1 MLQPAPA
8 MTPLLSN
15 TQRYLSALLPGQ
27 VSAASAW
34 QTPSLPYFLL
44 NAFELAQLQVHG
56 HPVVLAESKG
66 VTSQQTLHKM
76 LSRLRGVVGCRVLYV
91 TSRLS
96 AHQRRR
102 FLDERVEFVVPNSQL
117 FAPSLALNLT
127 ESASPSSPHAELLVL
142 GHATQAMLLRLL
154 LSGDRSMPTRSLARE
169 LGYSPMTASRAN
181 RELESARLATNEKVG
196 SVSVLTLTDS
206 HRAVWERA
214 QPLMRTP
221 VAKRLHAVGPTGGL
235 RIAGETALAEN
246 TLLVHPSETVYA
258 IGQNDWRLIESEF
271 TISPEADA
279 DTFELQVWNYRPL
292 PWGETLCVDP
302 LSLLLSLRDEVD
314 ERVQISLEELE
325 RDTWERLKG

>member
-1 MLQPAPA
+1 MI
-8 MTPLLSN
+8 PLLSN
-15 TQRYLSALLPGQ
+15 THRYLSALLPGQ

-34 QTPSLPYFLL
+34 KAPSLPYFLL
-44 NAFELAQLQVHG
+44 NAFELAQLQVNG
-56 HPVVLAESKG
+56 HPVILAASKD

-76 LSRLRGVVGCRVLYV
+76 LLRLRGVAGCRVLYV

-102 FLDERVEFVVPNSQL
+102 FLDERIEFVVPDSQL
-117 FAPSLALNLT
+117 FAPSLALNLA
-127 ESASPSSPHAELLVL
+127 ENASPSSPHAELLML

-154 LSGDRSMPTRSLARE
+154 LSGERSMPTRSLAQE

-181 RELESARLATNEKVG
+181 RELESARLATIKKVG
-196 SVSVLTLTDS
+196 SVSVLSLEDS

-214 QPLMRTP
+214 QPLVRTP
-221 VAKRLHAVGPTGGL
+221 VAKRLHAVGPTAGL
-235 RIAGETALAEN
+235 RIAGETALAEH
-246 TLLVHPSETVYA
+246 TLLVHPSETVFA

-292 PWGETLCVDP
+292 PWGDTLSVDP

-314 ERVQISLEELE
+314 ERVQITLEELE
-325 RDTWERLKG
+325 RNTWERLKG